1 MSSESHV
8 AAKEKA
14 QAHKKSVSLT
24 KEHKSEAGGLTEA
37 GREKY
42 NKETGSNLKPPQ
54 PEGGKRKD
62 SFCARMGGVK
72 GPMTDESGEP
82 TRKAKALKRWNC

>member
-1 MSSESHV
+1 MSEAHV

-14 QAHKKSVSLT
+14 QAHQKSVSLT

-42 NKETGSNLKPPQ
+42 NRETGSNLQAPQ

-72 GPMTDESGEP
+72 GPMTDENGEP
-82 TRKAKALKRWNC
+82 TRKKKALDRWNC

>member
-1 MSSESHV
+1 MSDAHV
-8 AAKEKA
+8 QAKEKA
-14 QAHKKSVSLT
+14 QTYQKSVSLT
-24 KEHKSEAGGLTEA
+24 KEDKSEAGGLSPT

-42 NKETGSNLKPPQ
+42 NRETGSNLKAPQ

-72 GPMTDESGEP
+72 GPMHDDKGEP
-82 TRKAKALKRWNC
+82 TRKKKALDRWNC